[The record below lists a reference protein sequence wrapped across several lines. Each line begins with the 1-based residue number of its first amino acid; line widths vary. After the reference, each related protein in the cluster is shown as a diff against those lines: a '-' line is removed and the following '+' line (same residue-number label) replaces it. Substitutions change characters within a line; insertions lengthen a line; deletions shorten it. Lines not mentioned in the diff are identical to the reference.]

1 MLWYNT
7 ITGSELHDHVH
18 KIQHMSCK
26 LSCSDKPEHL
36 EDEDGCSSWAV
47 FTLWVRAAEF
57 CSQNIEGLLVP
68 ILREEGSLVF
78 TLHINF
84 DGSQGV
90 TAFRQKFKY
99 P

>member
-7 ITGSELHDHVH
+7 ITGPELHDHVH

-47 FTLWVRAAEF
+47 FTLWVRAAGF
-57 CSQNIEGLLVP
+57 FAYFKG
-68 ILREEGSLVF
+68 GGF
-78 TLHINF
+78 TGNHPAHKL
-84 DGSQGV
+84 
-90 TAFRQKFKY
+90 
-99 P
+99 